1 MRRMIASAL
10 IHNCRRDVVAEI
22 MKMAATYDASH
33 SEIVLGNG
41 IQIWGV
47 HYTPHA
53 KVRTDGPNWGEAS
66 GYTFLD
72 LVSMLP
78 EEIRNGT

>member
-10 IHNCRRDVVAEI
+10 IHRCKRDVVAEI
-22 MKMAATYDASH
+22 MKTAATYDAGH
-33 SEIVLGNG
+33 SEIVLGTG

-47 HYTPHA
+47 HYTPYA
-53 KVRTDGPNWGEAS
+53 KVRADGPYWGETS